1 MWIYV
6 AHLPA
11 VKVIS
16 DNFHPLSLPPFLES
30 KPMVLTL
37 REKVGHRSSSRRREK
52 GCVKVTHLD
61 RGEAQR
67 HSPTSRAKHCP
78 LNHQMHFQHLKG
90 KRALENR
97 KGKVRRRYAICI
109 IFLQGHVFWH
119 CSDSIKYGHV
129 LLPHGGKILSDMK
142 YGHSNYMLCCSSLSE
157 E

>member
-16 DNFHPLSLPPFLES
+16 DNFHPLPLPPFLES
-30 KPMVLTL
+30 KPTVLTL
-37 REKVGHRSSSRRREK
+37 REKVGHRSRERRAVSRSH
-52 GCVKVTHLD
+52 TSD
-61 RGEAQR
+61 SGEAQR

-78 LNHQMHFQHLKG
+78 LNHQMHFQHLMG
-90 KRALENR
+90 KRALESR
-97 KGKVRRRYAICI
+97 KGKVRRRYTICI

-129 LLPHGGKILSDMK
+129 FLPHGGKILSDMK